1 MKDNGELNSELT
13 IIGIIFLLF
22 ILVAQV
28 IVTQKK
34 VKIINK
40 ELISTKNVVYYVY
53 DKLDIAHNMIESL
66 NEEQKTMQYEI
77 NEMKKVQR
85 ITKELR

>member
-1 MKDNGELNSELT
+1 MNDNEGLNSELT
-13 IIGIIFLLF
+13 IIGIIILLF
-22 ILVAQV
+22 MLVAQV
-28 IVTQKK
+28 IITQNK
-34 VKIINK
+34 VRNISK
-40 ELISTKNVVYYVY
+40 ELISTKNVVYYVS

-66 NEEQKTMQYEI
+66 NEEQRNMQDEI